1 MSYVDSK
8 HPDAC
13 PYCGSTRSDEEYD
26 ELDAYAQDLL
36 KKMVD
41 ANCEM
46 SKLEARIK
54 LLDEGLSW
62 WTNRSFSGRLIK
74 RQEDR
79 IKELEKS
86 LAKMTDRAIANQL
99 QDWSEVAG
107 ASDEEI
113 IRLQTRIKELEIIK
127 SLTEKNNDVDDSS

>member
-13 PYCGSTRSDEEYD
+13 PHCGSTRSDEEYD

-41 ANCEM
+41 ANCEI

-86 LAKMTDRAIANQL
+86 LAKMTNRAIANQL
-99 QDWSEVAG
+99 QD
-107 ASDEEI
+107 
-113 IRLQTRIKELEIIK
+113 
-127 SLTEKNNDVDDSS
+127 